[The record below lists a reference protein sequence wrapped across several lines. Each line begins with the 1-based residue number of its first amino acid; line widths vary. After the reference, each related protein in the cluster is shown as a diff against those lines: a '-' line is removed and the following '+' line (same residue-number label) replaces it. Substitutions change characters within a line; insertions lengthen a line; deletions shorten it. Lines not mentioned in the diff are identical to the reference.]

1 MQISTKTAANHKLYG
16 SLEGAGRPANSVQE
30 SESQRLLRDQNSQ
43 WDTSRTSFADE
54 EFPTFAVGCA
64 YLLSSA
70 ALKSISSAAC
80 EFPLFNL
87 EDVHWTGILRSR
99 ANVSRVYHV
108 ERHLWNCMRTKPF
121 TADVYS
127 HVLVSHHL
135 TAEQLRL
142 VDAAA
147 ERALGPAERAQNW
160 AVANRQQNGPDG
172 PAGPEEPRARLA
184 L

>member
-1 MQISTKTAANHKLYG
+1 MELLRELVDSRILIGNQNLQG
-16 SLEGAGRPANSVQE
+16 
-30 SESQRLLRDQNSQ
+30 LLRDPNSQ
-43 WDTSRTSFADE
+43 WATSRTSFADE

-64 YLLSSA
+64 YLLSRA
-70 ALKSISSAAC
+70 ALERLSSAAC

-99 ANVSRVYHV
+99 ANVSRVYQV

-142 VDAAA
+142 VDAAV
-147 ERALGPAERAQNW
+147 ERALGPAERGQNW
-160 AVANRQQNGPDG
+160 AVAAAANRQQNGPDG
-172 PAGPEEPRARLA
+172 PAGPEEPRERLA